1 MVKKRI
7 KGALMASLLAA
18 LSLGLMMAFVDRK
31 SQWYQSLMKSPFQP
45 DASGMLA
52 AWMVMYFLLA
62 VAFFGPWSGA

>member
-52 AWMVMYFLLA
+52 AWMVMYFRTLK
-62 VAFFGPWSGA
+62 